1 MNNTK
6 FAQWFYWISIGVL
19 VATALGIV
27 WRLIILPPDLKG
39 LDVVGLASSVLG
51 IAATVLAILG
61 AVAVAAW
68 WTSLDKQVTKRVNE
82 LYKKQ
87 EEKIDEKVKEMLK
100 QQEQKINDQ
109 IVDFREKLQIIENNA
124 TKIQRDLEE
133 TLAESFAATGPFL
146 SEPVLQRAMSQGKL
160 PTFPYFMVKSY
171 IAQFETQIP
180 RAEAALSDVE
190 YSLHD
195 VQSFVNRDFPLN
207 QTGITEM
214 TMRMSIL
221 LGLQK
226 KLDTP
231 NSLYGV
237 TESIDECDR
246 AVELLKIA
254 RNDREKTPNLTD
266 QDFSQVQN
274 DLDGYCAEVEKMKQ
288 DMEKMKTDINLLI
301 PRINNY
307 LQQEDSDKTP

>member
-19 VATALGIV
+19 VATAIGIV

-51 IAATVLAILG
+51 VAATVLAILG

-68 WTSLDKQVTKRVNE
+68 WVSLDEKVTKRVNE

-100 QQEQKINDQ
+100 QQERKINDQ

-124 TKIQRDLEE
+124 AKIQKDLEE

-146 SEPVLQRAMSQGKL
+146 SESALQRAMSQGKL
-160 PTFPYFMVKSY
+160 PAFPYFMVKSY
-171 IAQFETQIP
+171 IAQFKTQIP
-180 RAEAALSDVE
+180 RAEATLSDVE
-190 YSLHD
+190 HTFHD
-195 VQSFVNRDFPLN
+195 LQSFVNRDFPLN

-214 TMRMSIL
+214 TTRKNIL
-221 LGLQK
+221 LDLYK
-226 KLDTP
+226 RLDTP
-231 NSLYGV
+231 YSFSSV

-246 AVELLKIA
+246 AVDLLRIA
-254 RNDREKTPNLTD
+254 RNNREKTPNLTD

-274 DLDGYCAEVEKMKQ
+274 DLDGYCAKVEKMKQ
-288 DMEKMKTDINLLI
+288 DIEKMKTDINLLI

>member
-1 MNNTK
+1 MS
-6 FAQWFYWISIGVL
+6 FI
-19 VATALGIV
+19 
-27 WRLIILPPDLKG
+27 
-39 LDVVGLASSVLG
+39 
-51 IAATVLAILG
+51 
-61 AVAVAAW
+61 
-68 WTSLDKQVTKRVNE
+68 
-82 LYKKQ
+82 KKQ

-109 IVDFREKLQIIENNA
+109 IVDFGEKLQIIENNA
-124 TKIQRDLEE
+124 TKIQMDLEE

-160 PTFPYFMVKSY
+160 PAFPYFMVKGY
-171 IAQFETQIP
+171 IAQFKTQIP

-214 TMRMSIL
+214 TTRMSIL
-221 LGLQK
+221 LDLQK
-226 KLDTP
+226 KLETP

-237 TESIDECDR
+237 TESIYECDR
-246 AVELLKIA
+246 AVDLLNFA
-254 RNDREKTPNLTD
+254 RNNREKTPNFTD

-274 DLDGYCAEVEKMKQ
+274 DLDGYCAIVEKMK
-288 DMEKMKTDINLLI
+288 
-301 PRINNY
+301 
-307 LQQEDSDKTP
+307 

>member
-51 IAATVLAILG
+51 VAATVLAILG

-68 WTSLDKQVTKRVNE
+68 WTSLDKQVTKGVNE

-87 EEKIDEKVKEMLK
+87 EEKIDEKVEEMLK

-109 IVDFREKLQIIENNA
+109 IVDFREELQIIENNA

-160 PTFPYFMVKSY
+160 PVFPYFMVKSY

-190 YSLHD
+190 YPLHD

-246 AVELLKIA
+246 AVDLLKIA
-254 RNDREKTPNLTD
+254 RNNREKTPNLTD

-274 DLDGYCAEVEKMKQ
+274 DLDGYCAKVEKMKQ
-288 DMEKMKTDINLLI
+288 DINLLI

-307 LQQEDSDKTP
+307 LQQEDSESIS